1 MSADCIKCWGCK
13 CNGSCVCTPEEIM
26 DYMRDNNIPL
36 TTQQYVYEHRK
47 DNPDER
53 IKEIYE
59 IDLSDYAGLSKSEAI
74 QKFLI
79 DTGKTYISINEIK
92 MLWF

>member
-1 MSADCIKCWGCK
+1 
-13 CNGSCVCTPEEIM
+13 
-26 DYMRDNNIPL
+26 MRDNNIPL

-47 DNPDER
+47 DNPDQR

-59 IDLSDYAGLSKSEAI
+59 IDLADYSGLSKSEAI

-79 DTGKTYISINEIK
+79 DS
-92 MLWF
+92 

>member
-1 MSADCIKCWGCK
+1 
-13 CNGSCVCTPEEIM
+13 M

-47 DNPDER
+47 DNPDQR

-59 IDLSDYAGLSKSEAI
+59 INLADYS
-74 QKFLI
+74 
-79 DTGKTYISINEIK
+79 
-92 MLWF
+92 